1 MTSVAHSSKPKRD
14 IVVAIRLDED
24 EHAAWTEAAHAV
36 GRQQLGRWAREHI
49 ARSLNHAASPET
61 AGALSD
67 VRRELIRIGNNLN
80 QLTRKVNADTT
91 KFPPQNTTWKVLV
104 ETRDQLSKM
113 RDALN
118 ELDR

>member
-49 ARSLNHAASPET
+49 ARSIDHAASPET
-61 AGALSD
+61 AAELSKI
-67 VRRELIRIGNNLN
+67 RQQLIRIGNNLN
-80 QLTRKVNADTT
+80 QLTRKVNTGNWSD
-91 KFPPQNTTWKVLV
+91 PPQNRTWKTLI
-104 ETRDQLSKM
+104 ETRDEISQI
-113 RDALN
+113 RDKLN

>member
-1 MTSVAHSSKPKRD
+1 MTSVAHSLKPKRN

-24 EHAAWTEAAHAV
+24 EHAAWTEAAQAV
-36 GRQQLGRWAREHI
+36 GRQQLGRWVREHI

-61 AGALSD
+61 ATAFSD
-67 VRRELIRIGNNLN
+67 IRRELLRIGNNLN
-80 QLTRKVNADTT
+80 QLTRKVNAGNVAD
-91 KFPPQNTTWKVLV
+91 PPQNKTWKVLI

-113 RDALN
+113 RDELN

>member
-1 MTSVAHSSKPKRD
+1 MTSVAHSSKPKRN

-49 ARSLNHAASPET
+49 ARSLNHAATPES
-61 AGALSD
+61 AAAISD

-80 QLTRKVNADTT
+80 QLTRKVNAGNISE
-91 KFPPQNTTWKVLV
+91 PPQNKTWQVLI
-104 ETRDQLSKM
+104 ETRNEIAEV
-113 RDALN
+113 RDKLN